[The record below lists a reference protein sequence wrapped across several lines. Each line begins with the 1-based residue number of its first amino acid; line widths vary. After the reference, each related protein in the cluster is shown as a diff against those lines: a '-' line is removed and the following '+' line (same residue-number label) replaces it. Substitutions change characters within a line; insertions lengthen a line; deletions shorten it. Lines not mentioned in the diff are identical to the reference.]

1 MGSVA
6 IFCAYDG
13 LVLLAREGRKKGIF
27 LFLTSQNPQDV
38 SPILLGQMGTL
49 LIHRLTHDDEI
60 RTVKNHLDEYS
71 VKQVKKLNCGEAIL
85 TSINLINN
93 IYLNIKKCKR
103 KQYNDTPLL

>member
-1 MGSVA
+1 M
-6 IFCAYDG
+6 IM
-13 LVLLAREGRKKGIF
+13 I
-27 LFLTSQNPQDV
+27 
-38 SPILLGQMGTL
+38 TL

-85 TSINLINN
+85 TSVNLINN
-93 IYLNIKKCKR
+93 IYLNITKCKR